1 MKRFLF
7 FILCASVAYI
17 SNAQLKVDASG
28 RVSIARDTSSVS
40 RAKMTIGNGTPTSL
54 YEIGLYSSMPVGKG
68 DISICVDG
76 TAYSDSVSD
85 NRYYGYERAI
95 GVRGLAGNSSDGSNI
110 GVLGVLRGDRMGA
123 GIYGSIN
130 SLRGNILDG
139 YYAGYFDGETKIDGD
154 LTVTGYVT
162 GLLLSESGDDFG
174 IAPASI
180 SEISTNNNV
189 VSSLSGLSAISYYK
203 NQQTSVQ
210 SDATETMSISDS
222 IGLVNTIETQNRS
235 KRHFGLSAEMLENTY
250 PELVYEMPDGTKR
263 INYIEIIPL
272 LVQSI
277 NELSSQIEAL
287 TVNSSNAKLAR
298 SVNETSSVETF
309 ETEKSTLSQNSPNPF
324 VTTTNINIYI
334 PSAAKKATLN
344 IYDMTGKLIK
354 EIPVTQRG
362 NETVTL
368 TNSGLSAG
376 MYLYSLSVDGN
387 IINTKRMI
395 LTN

>member
-1 MKRFLF
+1 
-7 FILCASVAYI
+7 
-17 SNAQLKVDASG
+17 
-28 RVSIARDTSSVS
+28 
-40 RAKMTIGNGTPTSL
+40 
-54 YEIGLYSSMPVGKG
+54 
-68 DISICVDG
+68 
-76 TAYSDSVSD
+76 
-85 NRYYGYERAI
+85 
-95 GVRGLAGNSSDGSNI
+95 
-110 GVLGVLRGDRMGA
+110 
-123 GIYGSIN
+123 
-130 SLRGNILDG
+130 
-139 YYAGYFDGETKIDGD
+139 
-154 LTVTGYVT
+154 
-162 GLLLSESGDDFG
+162 
-174 IAPASI
+174 
-180 SEISTNNNV
+180 
-189 VSSLSGLSAISYYK
+189 
-203 NQQTSVQ
+203 
-210 SDATETMSISDS
+210 MSISDS